1 MNLISEIELLYSAPS
16 DHTCVLCK
24 LTVPQP
30 KTSRIKIAYR
40 KTKSIDIDCLSRD
53 ISLACVNI
61 ITPHFDVNNVSA
73 RLNSILQNLLD
84 IHAPLFSRV
93 ITCRPKS
100 PWYKSDFRDA
110 KRSKWRARR
119 RYLISR
125 LATHL
130 TILKEKCRIYNEC
143 LNLLKP
149 AIIELRLMNVT
160 IIVNLDL

>member
-1 MNLISEIELLYSAPS
+1 M
-16 DHTCVLCK
+16 
-24 LTVPQP
+24 
-30 KTSRIKIAYR
+30 
-40 KTKSIDIDCLSRD
+40 
-53 ISLACVNI
+53 ACVNI

-84 IHAPLFSRV
+84 IHAPLSSRV

-119 RYLISR
+119 RYLRSR

-130 TILKEKCRIYNEC
+130 TILKDVEYIMS
-143 LNLLKP
+143 
-149 AIIELRLMNVT
+149 A
-160 IIVNLDL
+160 